1 MGVAEEEALE
11 RAGHRSA
18 RQPFYDRTIARIG
31 VRKLRLVPCSS
42 NAMSV
47 RYRSR
52 EGARA
57 FLEHP
62 PLKRAVRARGK
73 HRS

>member
-1 MGVAEEEALE
+1 MGVAEEEPLE

-18 RQPFYDRTIARIG
+18 RQPLYDRTIARIG
-31 VRKLRLVPCSS
+31 VRKLRLVPYAS

-52 EGARA
+52 
-57 FLEHP
+57 
-62 PLKRAVRARGK
+62 
-73 HRS
+73 